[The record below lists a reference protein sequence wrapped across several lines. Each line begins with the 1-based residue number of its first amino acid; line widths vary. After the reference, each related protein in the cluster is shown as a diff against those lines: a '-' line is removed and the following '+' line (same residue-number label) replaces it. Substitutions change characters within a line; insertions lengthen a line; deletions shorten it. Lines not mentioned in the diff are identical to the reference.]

1 MRPLTCRPM
10 QIRRRNAGAR
20 PGVIPAGWMGVPPP
34 TKTPSGVRDPD
45 SLPRP
50 SGSFLCERTRAV
62 QSRLRMCHIRE
73 AEELTSFRQR
83 GPRISQAR
91 IIFAFAGVVRFL
103 CQRCAPFGH
112 FPCGLTFGSHLACP
126 NGLLL
131 RRLPSFFIGCVSA
144 GVFDRAA
151 RTLTV
156 GRIPRSGCDRRYA
169 YFAIPSLQVRWRILM
184 RG

>member
-1 MRPLTCRPM
+1 MIGPQT
-10 QIRRRNAGAR
+10 QGYGHIGEAR
-20 PGVIPAGWMGVPPP
+20 PFPGVPHGGRASCSRLP
-34 TKTPSGVRDPD
+34 TNAADRTD

-62 QSRLRMCHIRE
+62 QSRLRICHIRE

-91 IIFAFAGVVRFL
+91 IIFALVGVVRFL

-112 FPCGLTFGSHLACP
+112 FPCRLTFGSHLACP
-126 NGLLL
+126 IAEIGFSLL
-131 RRLPSFFIGCVSA
+131 RWLPSFFIGCVSA

-156 GRIPRSGCDRRYA
+156 GRIPRSGCNRRYA

-184 RG
+184 R